1 MNGNWGVF
9 PYFPSGAI
17 VVSNIEDGL
26 YVFTPTYAQAC
37 YLEGTVTD
45 SITGFPINGA
55 TIKVTGSS
63 LALTETTNI
72 SGVYATGA
80 PAPGG
85 TFTITYSA
93 TKYKT
98 KTITGVQLS
107 SGALTLK
114 DVKLIP
120 TASGIFDNELYDAS
134 LSVYPNPFTND
145 INISYEFQSKVNA
158 GSAIL
163 LTDMLGKEIQ
173 KFEVS
178 DMKGNLSINTGLNA
192 GVYFVRIV
200 SGQASSSPIKIIK
213 MEE

>member
-1 MNGNWGVF
+1 M
-9 PYFPSGAI
+9 
-17 VVSNIEDGL
+17 
-26 YVFTPTYAQAC
+26 
-37 YLEGTVTD
+37 
-45 SITGFPINGA
+45 
-55 TIKVTGSS
+55 
-63 LALTETTNI
+63 
-72 SGVYATGA
+72 
-80 PAPGG
+80 
-85 TFTITYSA
+85 
-93 TKYKT
+93 
-98 KTITGVQLS
+98 QLS

-178 DMKGNLSINTGLNA
+178 DMKGNLSINTALNA